1 MKFSRLLVATIL
13 LNTTFFALAQNAE
26 NFDILGVKLG
36 MTKEQAEAT
45 LKSQLPNASID
56 STEFYRES
64 PGIPKSLAKI
74 KYSYTNNESETSW
87 ISLGFLPLSG
97 KIFSISRQEKIGAR
111 YKPETWTAFDN
122 LQAAFE
128 KKYGAPTFTSKFGT
142 PPASYIV
149 FDKNMKRTK
158 TEPCMGVVIG
168 SALFRQ
174 TDDRC
179 GIELGYQWR
188 QGEDRKFIGLA
199 SGLEVALNNY
209 AMINSEI
216 KLINLKSAEI
226 QKQQREQGSRNNS
239 PKL

>member
-1 MKFSRLLVATIL
+1 
-13 LNTTFFALAQNAE
+13 
-26 NFDILGVKLG
+26 
-36 MTKEQAEAT
+36 
-45 LKSQLPNASID
+45 
-56 STEFYRES
+56 
-64 PGIPKSLAKI
+64 
-74 KYSYTNNESETSW
+74 
-87 ISLGFLPLSG
+87 
-97 KIFSISRQEKIGAR
+97 
-111 YKPETWTAFDN
+111 
-122 LQAAFE
+122 
-128 KKYGAPTFTSKFGT
+128 
-142 PPASYIV
+142 
-149 FDKNMKRTK
+149 
-158 TEPCMGVVIG
+158 MGVVIG

-179 GIELGYQWR
+179 GIELGYQWH

>member
-1 MKFSRLLVATIL
+1 MKFYSLLVVTIL
-13 LNTTFFALAQNAE
+13 LNTAFGALAQNAE
-26 NFDILGVKLG
+26 NFDILGIKLG

-56 STEFYRES
+56 STEFYREA
-64 PGIPKSLAKI
+64 PGIQKSLAKI
-74 KYSYTNNESETSW
+74 KYSYKNNDSETSW

-111 YKPETWTAFDN
+111 HKPETWTAFNN
-122 LQAAFE
+122 LETAFE
-128 KKYGAPTFTSKFGT
+128 KKYGPPTSTAKFGT
-142 PPASYIV
+142 PPASYII
-149 FDKNMKRTK
+149 FDKNKK
-158 TEPCMGVVIG
+158 SAKVEPCMGVVIG

-188 QGEDRKFIGLA
+188 QGEDRQFIGFA
-199 SGLEVALNNY
+199 SGLEVALNDY
-209 AMINSEI
+209 YMINSEI
-216 KLINLKSAEI
+216 KSITQRATEI
-226 QKQQREQGSRNNS
+226 QKQQRDQGSKNNS